1 MLDRRELL
9 LGGSAGIAQ
18 LGQMGRPGTA
28 GIAQLGQHVLPRITL
43 PALLRESRT
52 PALGGAIV
60 TAKRAPAIEVQGRR
74 RSGQHVGVEADD
86 LWLIGSNTQAMTAL
100 LYGRLAEYGKT
111 CWGAKLTEL
120 FPDITVD
127 DGWRGVAVDELMAH
141 VAGVGDAPFATP
153 EALHKWLTD
162 TRPISVQRQSFAKAV
177 LAAPPVGRRG
187 DYVFSNA
194 GYVIVGAAIERASK
208 LTWETCISAEL
219 FGPLALD
226 SAGFG
231 APTGPEPWGHARLDA
246 THTLQVN
253 PAAEADDPPVFG
265 PASRVHLS
273 LADYARFVR
282 LFLTGGGDY
291 VDPRTIA
298 HLTTPISGEASGP
311 ALGWLRTAERSWA
324 AGPVLAA
331 STAGGY
337 WSANVQVG
345 PAKDLAVIAVCN
357 AGGRDFG
364 GSATERLALS
374 LIQSRVHL
382 GG

>member
-1 MLDRRELL
+1 MMLGRRELL
-9 LGGSAGIAQ
+9 IGAA
-18 LGQMGRPGTA
+18 TA
-28 GIAQLGQHVLPRITL
+28 GIAQLGQRVLPRITL
-43 PALLRESRT
+43 PALLMQSRT

-60 TAKRAPAIEVQGRR
+60 TSKGEPALEVQGRR
-74 RSGQHVGVEADD
+74 RSGQHVGVETDD

-111 CWGAKLTEL
+111 RWGAKLSDI
-120 FPDITVD
+120 FPEFTLD
-127 DGWRGVAVDELMAH
+127 DGWRGVTVDELMAH
-141 VAGVGDAPFATP
+141 VAGVSDAPFATP

-162 TRPISVQRQSFAKAV
+162 TRPLSVQRQAFAKAV

-187 DYVFSNA
+187 DYAFSNA
-194 GYVIVGAAIERASK
+194 GYVLVGAAIERASK
-208 LTWETCISAEL
+208 LTWEACISAEL
-219 FGPLALD
+219 FSPLGLD

-231 APTGPEPWGHARLDA
+231 APTGAQPWGHARLDA
-246 THTLQVN
+246 AHTLQVN

-291 VDPRTIA
+291 VDPKTIVR
-298 HLTTPISGEASGP
+298 LTTPISGEGSGP
-311 ALGWLRTAERSWA
+311 ALGWLRSAERSWA
-324 AGPVLAA
+324 GGPVLQA
-331 STAGGY
+331 STSSGY
-337 WSANVQVG
+337 WSADVQVG

-357 AGGRDFG
+357 AGGADFG
-364 GSATERLALS
+364 GSAVDRLALS

>member
-1 MLDRRELL
+1 MFDRRELL
-9 LGGSAGIAQ
+9 IGVA
-18 LGQMGRPGTA
+18 TA
-28 GIAQLGQHVLPRITL
+28 GIAQLGQRVLPRITL
-43 PALLRESRT
+43 PALLDQSRT
-52 PALGGAIV
+52 PALGGAIL
-60 TAKRAPAIEVQGRR
+60 TAKGEPALEVQGRR
-74 RSGQHVGVEADD
+74 RSGQHVGVQPDD

-100 LYGRLAEYGKT
+100 LYGRLAEFGKT
-111 CWGAKLTEL
+111 RWGAKLEAL
-120 FPDITVD
+120 FPDVAID

-141 VAGVGDAPFATP
+141 VAGASDAPFATP

-162 TRPISVQRQSFAKAV
+162 TRPLSVQRQAFAKAV
-177 LAAPPVGRRG
+177 LVAPPVGRRG
-187 DYVFSNA
+187 EYAFSNA
-194 GYVIVGAAIERASK
+194 GYVVVGAAIERASK
-208 LTWETCISAEL
+208 LTWEACIASEL
-219 FGPLALD
+219 FSPLGLD

-246 THTLQVN
+246 THTIQVN

-291 VDPRTIA
+291 ADPKTIA
-298 HLTTPISGEASGP
+298 HLVTPISGEPSGP
-311 ALGWLRTAERSWA
+311 ALGWLRVAERSWA
-324 AGPVLAA
+324 GGPVLSA
-331 STAGGY
+331 STSSGY
-337 WSANVQVG
+337 WSTNVQVG

-357 AGGRDFG
+357 AGGADFG

-374 LIQSRVHL
+374 MIQSRVHL